1 MIFNLTV
8 TTPPATE
15 PVSLAEAKAH
25 MRITHDA
32 DDDAIES
39 LIRAARAMCEGY
51 TGRALVS
58 RGVSLYMD
66 AWVQDIVALPLPP
79 LQSVGA
85 IHVYDAAG
93 VAATFPAT
101 SYAVDAKSHPARIL
115 LSGAPPQPGQSLSGI
130 EIAYTAGYGDA
141 ADVPQPLKEGILR
154 LVAHLYLNRGDNTET
169 AIARAGAQHLFQSY
183 RIMVLA

>member
-8 TTPPATE
+8 TTPPASE

-79 LQSVGA
+79 LQAVDA
-85 IHVYDAAG
+85 IRVYDAAG
-93 VAATFPAT
+93 VAAAFPAS
-101 SYAVDAKSHPARIL
+101 SYAVDSKSQPARIMMT
-115 LSGAPPQPGQSLSGI
+115 GAPPQPGQNLSGI

-154 LVAHLYLNRGDNTET
+154 LVAHLYLNRGDAAET
-169 AIARAGAQHLFQSY
+169 AIARAGAQHLFQPY